1 MNSNQGD
8 VLALLHRSNE
18 RGNVSA
24 APNEVASH
32 YALKYLYF
40 VDLLV

>member
-1 MNSNQGD
+1 MNTNQGD

-24 APNEVASH
+24 APDEKWRVNSVKG
-32 YALKYLYF
+32 L
-40 VDLLV
+40 